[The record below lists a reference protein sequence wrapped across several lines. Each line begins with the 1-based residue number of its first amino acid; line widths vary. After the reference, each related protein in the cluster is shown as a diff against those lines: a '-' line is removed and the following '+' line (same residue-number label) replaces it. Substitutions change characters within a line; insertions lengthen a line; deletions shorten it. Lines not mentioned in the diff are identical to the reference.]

1 MFPFRRSE
9 NPAACRNEAIWK
21 GTYPELS
28 FVRTSK
34 GVEVDV
40 VIDRG
45 ASREFIEIKNTST
58 FRPDLLKGLR
68 SLKGK
73 ADKGLLLYRG
83 KSMDYEEGLR
93 ILNFSDYLLG
103 DDGEVN

>member
-1 MFPFRRSE
+1 
-9 NPAACRNEAIWK
+9 
-21 GTYPELS
+21 LS
-28 FVRTSK
+28 FVRTSN

-58 FRPDLLKGLR
+58 FRPDLLKSLR

-83 KSMDYEEGLR
+83 ESMEYDEGLR
-93 ILNFSDYLLG
+93 VLNFSDYLLG
-103 DDGEVN
+103 EDGVDPLVP